1 MVDNI
6 IAVNSWKH
14 FSNGWFIFAICDVIQ
29 RLAISA
35 NSESFNNCK
44 LIFCTIFIE
53 MVHLWTNKRKSTK
66 NEFISLKQ
74 QIPSCV
80 LADRMQFTT
89 FHFRLHCRQLITT
102 YHGIPYNMK
111 RVVIW
116 RNKKKTLNYMWYN
129 KLWVGA
135 TEWAR
140 DIQQSGGKKARAW
153 KHLNINSDYGNSMV
167 LDHWRVHKNDLKHKT
182 IGR

>member
-35 NSESFNNCK
+35 NSESFNNCN
-44 LIFCTIFIE
+44 LIFAQYLSKWFIC
-53 MVHLWTNKRKSTK
+53 KPIKKKSTK

-116 RNKKKTLNYMWYN
+116 RNKKKHWIICDITNCELEQRNGREIYN
-129 KLWVGA
+129 KV
-135 TEWAR
+135 E
-140 DIQQSGGKKARAW
+140 GKKHA
-153 KHLNINSDYGNSMV
+153 HENIWTSIAITETQWFSIIGACI
-167 LDHWRVHKNDLKHKT
+167 KT
-182 IGR
+182 I